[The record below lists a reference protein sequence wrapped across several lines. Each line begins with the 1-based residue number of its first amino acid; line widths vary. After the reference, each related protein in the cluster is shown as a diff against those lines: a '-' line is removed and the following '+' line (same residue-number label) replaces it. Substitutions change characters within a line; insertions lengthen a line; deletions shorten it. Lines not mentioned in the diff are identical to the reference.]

1 MTDLNLKR
9 RSDKV
14 MEKKTWQ
21 EFLSTCDASV
31 LRWDSLDSLEVVGKD
46 GTTCTVQISI
56 HDYLAD
62 HEAFEYNWKE
72 GKIRWNKGEWTE
84 IVNYDDD
91 PAIYLKVYKQGN
103 IYRTDGRFYFDKSEA
118 MEEKEK
124 RTDCDSTDTLI
135 NEPSEPVK
143 LLNST
148 NESITH
154 LTKFFKAEI
163 VLIPL
168 LGYTKGNTETEKEK
182 RYKAAKKP
190 IANNWNDENYK
201 GLTGEEVEKHIEK
214 GGWLGLKIPKG
225 MILIDVDE
233 EQTGEYL
240 YKVLGELGLNYHAIK
255 TPRGW
260 QFFFKDTGQVKSQL
274 VGALTKSLIVVD
286 YKLSEKGYT
295 VLPDPTRNTE
305 GRYWEHIADGE
316 LSPLPV
322 FLEPVKIAKPEDVVE
337 IPIPEGKRDDTLFRH
352 VSRLRDFI
360 SDEDEIRKIMY
371 FINQYLTK
379 PPLEKEHLETLIK
392 KRDGYEYGHSVSIE
406 KLQDDDKPRM
416 TDTWNAKQ
424 FSNMFQGKILWC
436 DPWNT
441 WLIFKEG
448 RWQRDD
454 ELKTVDL
461 AKQVAKSMY
470 ERASQID
477 DDNERKAFVKWTL
490 RTESRQALMN
500 MIELAK
506 PDLSVRPE
514 LLDVDKYL
522 LNLRN
527 GTYDLRNDKLLSHSP
542 EDRLTMM
549 ANVEYDPDAKCPK
562 WIEFLNKIF
571 AGDQDLIGF
580 VQKALGY
587 SLTGDTGE
595 DCFFIVYGT
604 GANGKTTFLNTI
616 ETVLGDYAAQ
626 SRAETFLSKDR
637 DTIPSDLARLKGRR
651 FVVATE
657 FPQGKVIAESLI
669 KSLTGR
675 DELTVRELFGKWFQY
690 KPQFKIWLGTNH
702 KPVVRDN
709 SVGFWR
715 RVKLIPFEVQ
725 IPVNERI
732 RNFEDI
738 LLEEASGILN
748 WMLEGYREWKNEG
761 LGDTEKIREA
771 TAEYRDENDVL
782 RDFLEERCIEDPNAS
797 ISKKELYQAYVD
809 WSTFNT
815 EKTLS
820 KGTFL
825 RLIEERGYKPYRSN
839 KERGWKG
846 ITLKK
851 EQ

>member
-1 MTDLNLKR
+1 
-9 RSDKV
+9 

-124 RTDCDSTDTLI
+124 RTDGDSADTLI

-148 NESITH
+148 NESIPH

-436 DPWNT
+436 DPWTT

-732 RNFEDI
+732 RNFEDN

>member
-1 MTDLNLKR
+1 M
-9 RSDKV
+9 S

-21 EFLSTCDASV
+21 EFLSGCSSAV
-31 LRWDSLDSLEVVGKD
+31 LSWDSLDSLKVVGKD
-46 GTTCTVQISI
+46 GTTCIVQISI

-62 HEAFEYNWKE
+62 HTAFDYKE
-72 GKIRWNKGEWTE
+72 EQGKSLVRWDSSEWTE
-84 IVNYDDD
+84 IVNWDED
-91 PAIYLKVYKQGN
+91 PAIYLKVYKEFDGK
-103 IYRTDGRFYFDKSEA
+103 YHTDGRFYFDLREA
-118 MEEKEK
+118 TEEKEK
-124 RTDCDSTDTLI
+124 CTDGESTDAPI
-135 NEPSEPVK
+135 QEVVEAVEAVK
-143 LLNST
+143 LLYTFDEIIPYLRSFIKQ
-148 NESITH
+148 EIT
-154 LTKFFKAEI
+154 
-163 VLIPL
+163 LIPL
-168 LGYTKGNTETEKEK
+168 LGYTKGNKETGKE

-190 IANNWNDENYK
+190 IANNWNNENYK

-233 EQTGEYL
+233 EQTGEYIHE
-240 YKVLGELGLNYHAIK
+240 YIDSLGLSYHAIK

-260 QFFFKDTGQVKSQL
+260 QFFFKDTGRVKKQETDFITN
-274 VGALTKSLIVVD
+274 GLIKVD
-286 YKLSEKGYT
+286 YRLYQKGYI
-295 VLPDPTRNTE
+295 VLPTRNTE
-305 GRYWEHIADGE
+305 GRKWEHISHEE

-322 FLEPVKIAKPEDVVE
+322 FLEPHRSKVAETIT
-337 IPIPEGKRDDTLFRH
+337 IPIAEHSRDDRLFRYI
-352 VSRLRDFI
+352 SGLRDYY
-360 SDEDEIRKIMY
+360 SNDDDIRQIAY
-371 FINQYLTK
+371 FINRYLTEQ
-379 PPLEKEHLETLIK
+379 PANHPFTDEELEAKIM

-406 KLQDDDKPRM
+406 KFQDDDKPRM

-514 LLDVDKYL
+514 LLNVDKYL

-527 GTYDLRNDKLLSHSP
+527 GTYDLRNDKLLSYSP

-616 ETVLGDYAAQ
+616 QTVLGDYAAQ

-702 KPVVRDN
+702 KPVVHDN

-748 WMLEGYREWKNEG
+748 WMLEGYREWSKNW

-809 WSTFNT
+809 WSTFNS

>member
-1 MTDLNLKR
+1 
-9 RSDKV
+9 

-21 EFLSTCDASV
+21 EFLSTCEASV

-72 GKIRWNKGEWTE
+72 GKIRWDKGEWTE

-124 RTDCDSTDTLI
+124 RTDGDSADTLI

-148 NESITH
+148 NESIPH

-436 DPWNT
+436 DPWTT

-732 RNFEDI
+732 RNFEDN

>member
-1 MTDLNLKR
+1 M
-9 RSDKV
+9 S

-21 EFLSTCDASV
+21 EFLSGCSSAV
-31 LRWDSLDSLEVVGKD
+31 LSWDSLDSLKVFGKD
-46 GTTCTVQISI
+46 GTTCIVQISI

-62 HEAFEYNWKE
+62 YTAFDYKE
-72 GKIRWNKGEWTE
+72 EQGKSLVRWDSSEWTE
-84 IVNYDDD
+84 IVNWDED
-91 PAIYLKVYKQGN
+91 PAIYLKVYKEFDGK
-103 IYRTDGRFYFDKSEA
+103 YHTDGRFYFDLREA
-118 MEEKEK
+118 TEEKEK
-124 RTDCDSTDTLI
+124 CTDGESSDAPI
-135 NEPSEPVK
+135 QEVVEAVEAVK
-143 LLNST
+143 LLYTFDKIIPHLRSFIKQ
-148 NESITH
+148 EIT
-154 LTKFFKAEI
+154 
-163 VLIPL
+163 LIPL
-168 LGYTKGNTETEKEK
+168 LGYTKGNKETGEE

-233 EQTGEYL
+233 EQTGEYIHE
-240 YKVLGELGLNYHAIK
+240 YIDSLGLSYHAIK

-260 QFFFKDTGQVKSQL
+260 QFFFKDTGRVKKQETDFITN
-274 VGALTKSLIVVD
+274 GLIKVD
-286 YKLSEKGYT
+286 YRLYQKGYI
-295 VLPDPTRNTE
+295 VLPTRNTE
-305 GRYWEHIADGE
+305 GRKWEHISHEE

-322 FLEPVKIAKPEDVVE
+322 FLEPHRSKVAERIT
-337 IPIPEGKRDDTLFRH
+337 IPIAEHSRDDKLFRYI
-352 VSRLRDFI
+352 SGLRDYY
-360 SDEDEIRKIMY
+360 SNDDDIRQIAY
-371 FINQYLTK
+371 FINRYLTEQ
-379 PPLEKEHLETLIK
+379 PANHPFTDEELEAKIM

-527 GTYDLRNDKLLSHSP
+527 GTYDLRNDKLLSYSP

-549 ANVEYDPDAKCPK
+549 ANVEYEPDAKCPK

-571 AGDQDLIGF
+571 AGDQDLIKF

-657 FPQGKVIAESLI
+657 FPEGKRIDEARI

-675 DELTVRELFGKWFQY
+675 DELTVRELFGKWFQF

-738 LLEEASGILN
+738 LLQEASGILN
-748 WMLEGYREWKNEG
+748 WMLEGYNLWKNEG

-825 RLIEERGYKPYRSN
+825 RLIEERGYKSYRSN

>member
-1 MTDLNLKR
+1 L
-9 RSDKV
+9 RSFIK
-14 MEKKTWQ
+14 Q
-21 EFLSTCDASV
+21 E
-31 LRWDSLDSLEVVGKD
+31 
-46 GTTCTVQISI
+46 
-56 HDYLAD
+56 
-62 HEAFEYNWKE
+62 
-72 GKIRWNKGEWTE
+72 
-84 IVNYDDD
+84 
-91 PAIYLKVYKQGN
+91 
-103 IYRTDGRFYFDKSEA
+103 
-118 MEEKEK
+118 
-124 RTDCDSTDTLI
+124 
-135 NEPSEPVK
+135 
-143 LLNST
+143 
-148 NESITH
+148 IT
-154 LTKFFKAEI
+154 
-163 VLIPL
+163 LIPL
-168 LGYTKGNTETEKEK
+168 LGYTKGNKETEKEK
-182 RYKAAKKP
+182 RYKEAKKP

-379 PPLEKEHLETLIK
+379 PPLKKEHLETLIK

>member
-1 MTDLNLKR
+1 
-9 RSDKV
+9 

-21 EFLSTCDASV
+21 EFLSTCEASV

-124 RTDCDSTDTLI
+124 RTDGDSTDTLI

-182 RYKAAKKP
+182 RYKEAKKP

-657 FPQGKVIAESLI
+657 FPLGKVIAESLI

-748 WMLEGYREWKNEG
+748 WMLEGYREWSKNG

>member
-1 MTDLNLKR
+1 M
-9 RSDKV
+9 S

-21 EFLSTCDASV
+21 EFLSGCSSAV
-31 LRWDSLDSLEVVGKD
+31 LSWDSLDSLKVVGKD
-46 GTTCTVQISI
+46 GTTCIVQISI

-62 HEAFEYNWKE
+62 HTAFDYKE
-72 GKIRWNKGEWTE
+72 EQGKSLVRWDSSEWTE
-84 IVNYDDD
+84 IVNWDED
-91 PAIYLKVYKQGN
+91 PVIYLKVYKEFDGK
-103 IYRTDGRFYFDKSEA
+103 YHTDGRFYFDLREA
-118 MEEKEK
+118 TEEKEK
-124 RTDCDSTDTLI
+124 CTDGESTDAPI
-135 NEPSEPVK
+135 QEVVEAVEAVK
-143 LLNST
+143 LLYTFDEIIPYLRSFIKQ
-148 NESITH
+148 EIT
-154 LTKFFKAEI
+154 
-163 VLIPL
+163 LIPL
-168 LGYTKGNTETEKEK
+168 LGYTKGNKETGKE

-233 EQTGEYL
+233 EQTGEYIHE
-240 YKVLGELGLNYHAIK
+240 YIDSLGLSYHAIK

-260 QFFFKDTGQVKSQL
+260 QFFFKDTGRVKKQETDFITN
-274 VGALTKSLIVVD
+274 GLIKVD
-286 YKLSEKGYT
+286 YRLYQKGYI
-295 VLPDPTRNTE
+295 VLPTRNTE
-305 GRYWEHIADGE
+305 GRKWEHISHEE

-322 FLEPVKIAKPEDVVE
+322 FLEPHRSKVAETIT
-337 IPIPEGKRDDTLFRH
+337 IPIAEHSRDDRLFRYI
-352 VSRLRDFI
+352 SGLRDYY
-360 SDEDEIRKIMY
+360 SNDDDIRQIAY
-371 FINQYLTK
+371 FINRYLTEQ
-379 PPLEKEHLETLIK
+379 PANHPFTDEELEAKIM

-514 LLDVDKYL
+514 LLNVDKYL

-527 GTYDLRNDKLLSHSP
+527 GTYDLRNDKLLSYSP

-702 KPVVRDN
+702 KPVVHDN

-748 WMLEGYREWKNEG
+748 WMLEGYREWSKNE

>member
-1 MTDLNLKR
+1 M
-9 RSDKV
+9 S

-21 EFLSTCDASV
+21 EFLSGCSSAV
-31 LRWDSLDSLEVVGKD
+31 LSWDSLDSLKVVGKD
-46 GTTCTVQISI
+46 GTTCIVQISI

-62 HEAFEYNWKE
+62 YTAFDYKE
-72 GKIRWNKGEWTE
+72 EQGKSLVRWDSSEWTE
-84 IVNYDDD
+84 IVNWDED
-91 PAIYLKVYKQGN
+91 PAIYLKVYKEFDGK
-103 IYRTDGRFYFDKSEA
+103 YHTDGRFYFDLREA
-118 MEEKEK
+118 TEEKEK
-124 RTDCDSTDTLI
+124 CTDGESTDAPI
-135 NEPSEPVK
+135 QEVVEAVEAVK
-143 LLNST
+143 LLYTFDEIIPYLRSFIKQ
-148 NESITH
+148 EIT
-154 LTKFFKAEI
+154 
-163 VLIPL
+163 LIPL
-168 LGYTKGNTETEKEK
+168 LGYTKGNKETGEE

-233 EQTGEYL
+233 EQTGEYIHE
-240 YKVLGELGLNYHAIK
+240 YIDSLGLSYHAIK

-260 QFFFKDTGQVKSQL
+260 QFFFKDTGRVKKQETDFITN
-274 VGALTKSLIVVD
+274 GLIKVD
-286 YKLSEKGYT
+286 YRLYQKGYI
-295 VLPDPTRNTE
+295 VLPTRNTE
-305 GRYWEHIADGE
+305 GRKWEHISHEE

-322 FLEPVKIAKPEDVVE
+322 FLEPHRSKVAETIT
-337 IPIPEGKRDDTLFRH
+337 IPIAEHSRDDRLFRYI
-352 VSRLRDFI
+352 SGLRDYY
-360 SDEDEIRKIMY
+360 SNDDDIRQIAY
-371 FINQYLTK
+371 FINRYLTEQ
-379 PPLEKEHLETLIK
+379 PANHPFTDEELEAKIM

-514 LLDVDKYL
+514 LLNVDKYL

-527 GTYDLRNDKLLSHSP
+527 GTYDLRNDKLLSYSP

-702 KPVVRDN
+702 KPVVHDN

-748 WMLEGYREWKNEG
+748 WMLEGYREWSKNG

-825 RLIEERGYKPYRSN
+825 RLIEERGYKSYRSN

>member
-1 MTDLNLKR
+1 M
-9 RSDKV
+9 S

-21 EFLSTCDASV
+21 EFLSGCSSAV
-31 LRWDSLDSLEVVGKD
+31 LSWDSLDSLKVVGKD
-46 GTTCTVQISI
+46 GTTCIVQISI

-62 HEAFEYNWKE
+62 HTAFDYKE
-72 GKIRWNKGEWTE
+72 EQGKSLVRWDSSEWTE
-84 IVNYDDD
+84 IVNWDED
-91 PAIYLKVYKQGN
+91 PAIYLKVYKEFDGK
-103 IYRTDGRFYFDKSEA
+103 YHTDGRFYFDLREA
-118 MEEKEK
+118 TEEKEK
-124 RTDCDSTDTLI
+124 CTDGESTDAPI
-135 NEPSEPVK
+135 QEVVEAVEAVK
-143 LLNST
+143 LLYTFDEIIPYLRSFIKQ
-148 NESITH
+148 EIT
-154 LTKFFKAEI
+154 
-163 VLIPL
+163 LIPL
-168 LGYTKGNTETEKEK
+168 LGYTKGNKETGEE

-190 IANNWNDENYK
+190 IANKWNDENYK

-233 EQTGEYL
+233 EQTGEYIHE
-240 YKVLGELGLNYHAIK
+240 YIDSLGLSYHAIK

-260 QFFFKDTGQVKSQL
+260 QFFFKDTGRVKKQETDFITN
-274 VGALTKSLIVVD
+274 GLIKVD
-286 YKLSEKGYT
+286 YRLYQKGYI
-295 VLPDPTRNTE
+295 VLPTRNTE
-305 GRYWEHIADGE
+305 GRKWEHISHEE

-322 FLEPVKIAKPEDVVE
+322 FLEPHRSKVAETIT
-337 IPIPEGKRDDTLFRH
+337 IPIAEHSRDDRLFRYI
-352 VSRLRDFI
+352 SGLRHYYSND
-360 SDEDEIRKIMY
+360 DDIRQIAY
-371 FINQYLTK
+371 FINRYLTEQ
-379 PPLEKEHLETLIK
+379 PANHPFTDEELEAKIM

-436 DPWNT
+436 DPWKT

-527 GTYDLRNDKLLSHSP
+527 GTYDLRNDKLLSYSP

-616 ETVLGDYAAQ
+616 QTVLGDYAAQ

-675 DELTVRELFGKWFQY
+675 DELTVRELYGKWFQY

-748 WMLEGYREWKNEG
+748 WMLEGYREWSKNG

-809 WSTFNT
+809 WSTFNS

-825 RLIEERGYKPYRSN
+825 RLIEERGYKSYRSN

>member
-1 MTDLNLKR
+1 M
-9 RSDKV
+9 S

-21 EFLSTCDASV
+21 EFLSGCSSAV
-31 LRWDSLDSLEVVGKD
+31 LSWDSLDSLKVVGKD
-46 GTTCTVQISI
+46 GTTCIVQISI

-62 HEAFEYNWKE
+62 HTAFDYKE
-72 GKIRWNKGEWTE
+72 EQGKSLVRWDSSEWTE
-84 IVNYDDD
+84 IVNWDED
-91 PAIYLKVYKQGN
+91 PAIYLKVYKEFDGK
-103 IYRTDGRFYFDKSEA
+103 YHTDGRFYFDLREA
-118 MEEKEK
+118 TEEKEK
-124 RTDCDSTDTLI
+124 CTDGESTDAPI
-135 NEPSEPVK
+135 QEVVEAVEAVK
-143 LLNST
+143 LLYTFDEIIPYLRSFIKQ
-148 NESITH
+148 EIT
-154 LTKFFKAEI
+154 
-163 VLIPL
+163 LIPL
-168 LGYTKGNTETEKEK
+168 LGYTKGNKETGEE

-233 EQTGEYL
+233 EQTGEYIHE
-240 YKVLGELGLNYHAIK
+240 YIDSLGLSYHAIK

-260 QFFFKDTGQVKSQL
+260 QFFFKDTGRVKKQETDFITN
-274 VGALTKSLIVVD
+274 GLIKVD
-286 YKLSEKGYT
+286 YRLYQKGYI
-295 VLPDPTRNTE
+295 VLPTRNTE
-305 GRYWEHIADGE
+305 GRKWEHISHEE

-322 FLEPVKIAKPEDVVE
+322 FLEPHRSKVAETIT
-337 IPIPEGKRDDTLFRH
+337 IPIAEHSRDDRLFRYI
-352 VSRLRDFI
+352 SGLRDYY
-360 SDEDEIRKIMY
+360 SNDDDIRQIAY
-371 FINQYLTK
+371 FINRYLTEQ
-379 PPLEKEHLETLIK
+379 PANHPFTDEELEAKIM

-514 LLDVDKYL
+514 LLNVDKYL

-527 GTYDLRNDKLLSHSP
+527 GTYDLRNDKLLSYSP

-702 KPVVRDN
+702 KPVVHDN

-748 WMLEGYREWKNEG
+748 WMLEGYREWSKNG

-825 RLIEERGYKPYRSN
+825 RLIEERGYKSYRSN

>member
-1 MTDLNLKR
+1 M
-9 RSDKV
+9 S

-21 EFLSTCDASV
+21 EFLSGCSSAV
-31 LRWDSLDSLEVVGKD
+31 LSWDSLDSLKVVGKD
-46 GTTCTVQISI
+46 GTTCIVQISI

-62 HEAFEYNWKE
+62 HTAFDYKE
-72 GKIRWNKGEWTE
+72 EQGKSLVRWDSSEWTE
-84 IVNYDDD
+84 IVNWDED
-91 PAIYLKVYKQGN
+91 PAIYLKVYKEFDGK
-103 IYRTDGRFYFDKSEA
+103 YHTDGRFYFDLREA
-118 MEEKEK
+118 TEEKEK
-124 RTDCDSTDTLI
+124 CTDGESTDAPI
-135 NEPSEPVK
+135 QEVVEAVEAVK
-143 LLNST
+143 LLYTFDEIIPYLRSFIKQ
-148 NESITH
+148 EIT
-154 LTKFFKAEI
+154 
-163 VLIPL
+163 LIPL
-168 LGYTKGNTETEKEK
+168 LGYTKGNKETGKE

-190 IANNWNDENYK
+190 IANNWNNENYK

-233 EQTGEYL
+233 EQTGEYIHE
-240 YKVLGELGLNYHAIK
+240 YIDSLGLSYHAIK

-260 QFFFKDTGQVKSQL
+260 QFFFKDTGRVKKQETDFITN
-274 VGALTKSLIVVD
+274 GLIKVD
-286 YKLSEKGYT
+286 YRLYQKGYI
-295 VLPDPTRNTE
+295 VLPTRNTE
-305 GRYWEHIADGE
+305 GRKWEHISHEE

-322 FLEPVKIAKPEDVVE
+322 FLEPHRSKVAETIT
-337 IPIPEGKRDDTLFRH
+337 IPIAEHSRDDRLFRYI
-352 VSRLRDFI
+352 SGLRDYY
-360 SDEDEIRKIMY
+360 SNDDDIRQIAY
-371 FINQYLTK
+371 FINRYLTEQ
-379 PPLEKEHLETLIK
+379 PANHPFTDEELEAKIM

-406 KLQDDDKPRM
+406 KFQDDDKPRM

-514 LLDVDKYL
+514 LLNVDKYL

-527 GTYDLRNDKLLSHSP
+527 GTYDLRNDKLLSYSP

-616 ETVLGDYAAQ
+616 QTVLGDYAAQ

-702 KPVVRDN
+702 KPVVHDN

-748 WMLEGYREWKNEG
+748 WMLEGYREWSKNG

-809 WSTFNT
+809 WSTFNS

>member
-1 MTDLNLKR
+1 
-9 RSDKV
+9 
-14 MEKKTWQ
+14 
-21 EFLSTCDASV
+21 
-31 LRWDSLDSLEVVGKD
+31 
-46 GTTCTVQISI
+46 
-56 HDYLAD
+56 
-62 HEAFEYNWKE
+62 
-72 GKIRWNKGEWTE
+72 
-84 IVNYDDD
+84 
-91 PAIYLKVYKQGN
+91 
-103 IYRTDGRFYFDKSEA
+103 
-118 MEEKEK
+118 
-124 RTDCDSTDTLI
+124 
-135 NEPSEPVK
+135 
-143 LLNST
+143 
-148 NESITH
+148 
-154 LTKFFKAEI
+154 
-163 VLIPL
+163 
-168 LGYTKGNTETEKEK
+168 
-182 RYKAAKKP
+182 
-190 IANNWNDENYK
+190 
-201 GLTGEEVEKHIEK
+201 
-214 GGWLGLKIPKG
+214 
-225 MILIDVDE
+225 
-233 EQTGEYL
+233 
-240 YKVLGELGLNYHAIK
+240 
-255 TPRGW
+255 
-260 QFFFKDTGQVKSQL
+260 
-274 VGALTKSLIVVD
+274 
-286 YKLSEKGYT
+286 
-295 VLPDPTRNTE
+295 
-305 GRYWEHIADGE
+305 
-316 LSPLPV
+316 
-322 FLEPVKIAKPEDVVE
+322 
-337 IPIPEGKRDDTLFRH
+337 
-352 VSRLRDFI
+352 
-360 SDEDEIRKIMY
+360 
-371 FINQYLTK
+371 
-379 PPLEKEHLETLIK
+379 
-392 KRDGYEYGHSVSIE
+392 
-406 KLQDDDKPRM
+406 
-416 TDTWNAKQ
+416 
-424 FSNMFQGKILWC
+424 
-436 DPWNT
+436 
-441 WLIFKEG
+441 
-448 RWQRDD
+448 
-454 ELKTVDL
+454 
-461 AKQVAKSMY
+461 
-470 ERASQID
+470 
-477 DDNERKAFVKWTL
+477 
-490 RTESRQALMN
+490 
-500 MIELAK
+500 
-506 PDLSVRPE
+506 VRPE

-657 FPQGKVIAESLI
+657 FPQGKAIAESLI

-732 RNFEDI
+732 RNFEDY

>member
-379 PPLEKEHLETLIK
+379 PPLKKEHLETLIK

>member
-1 MTDLNLKR
+1 LFR
-9 RSDKV
+9 YISG
-14 MEKKTWQ
+14 
-21 EFLSTCDASV
+21 
-31 LRWDSLDSLEVVGKD
+31 LR
-46 GTTCTVQISI
+46 
-56 HDYLAD
+56 DY
-62 HEAFEYNWKE
+62 YSN
-72 GKIRWNKGEWTE
+72 
-84 IVNYDDD
+84 DDD
-91 PAIYLKVYKQGN
+91 IRQ
-103 IYRTDGRFYFDKSEA
+103 
-118 MEEKEK
+118 
-124 RTDCDSTDTLI
+124 
-135 NEPSEPVK
+135 
-143 LLNST
+143 
-148 NESITH
+148 
-154 LTKFFKAEI
+154 
-163 VLIPL
+163 
-168 LGYTKGNTETEKEK
+168 
-182 RYKAAKKP
+182 
-190 IANNWNDENYK
+190 IA
-201 GLTGEEVEKHIEK
+201 
-214 GGWLGLKIPKG
+214 
-225 MILIDVDE
+225 
-233 EQTGEYL
+233 
-240 YKVLGELGLNYHAIK
+240 
-255 TPRGW
+255 
-260 QFFFKDTGQVKSQL
+260 
-274 VGALTKSLIVVD
+274 
-286 YKLSEKGYT
+286 
-295 VLPDPTRNTE
+295 
-305 GRYWEHIADGE
+305 
-316 LSPLPV
+316 
-322 FLEPVKIAKPEDVVE
+322 
-337 IPIPEGKRDDTLFRH
+337 
-352 VSRLRDFI
+352 
-360 SDEDEIRKIMY
+360 Y
-371 FINQYLTK
+371 FINRYLTEQ
-379 PPLEKEHLETLIK
+379 PANHPFTDEELEAKIM

-514 LLDVDKYL
+514 LLNVDKYL

-527 GTYDLRNDKLLSHSP
+527 GTYDLRNDKLLSYSP

-702 KPVVRDN
+702 KPVVHDN

-748 WMLEGYREWKNEG
+748 WMLEGYREWSKNG

>member
-124 RTDCDSTDTLI
+124 RTDGDSTDTLI

-379 PPLEKEHLETLIK
+379 PPLKKEHLETLIK